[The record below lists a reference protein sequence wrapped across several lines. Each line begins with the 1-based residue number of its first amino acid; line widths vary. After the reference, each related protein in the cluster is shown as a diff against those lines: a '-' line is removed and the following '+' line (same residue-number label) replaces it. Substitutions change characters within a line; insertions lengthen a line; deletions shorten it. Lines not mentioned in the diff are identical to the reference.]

1 MKTRIE
7 PLNHSHISEIMEI
20 ENTAHLAPWSERIVS
35 SSFGPRSHNM
45 GLFKIEKKQYQLI
58 GYYFSDHVAGEV
70 SLENICIAKDHQGKG
85 LSKALMSDLFTYSGS
100 IQAEEIW
107 LEVRESNQAAVALYE
122 SFGFVTQSVRKNYY
136 SVPNSV
142 EKEHALSMKKAL

>member
-1 MKTRIE
+1 M
-7 PLNHSHISEIMEI
+7 N
-20 ENTAHLAPWSERIVS
+20 
-35 SSFGPRSHNM
+35 
-45 GLFKIEKKQYQLI
+45 
-58 GYYFSDHVAGEV
+58 
-70 SLENICIAKDHQGKG
+70 
-85 LSKALMSDLFTYSGS
+85 DLFTYSGS

-122 SFGFVTQSVRKNYY
+122 SFGFVTQSLRKNYY